1 MEAILKV
8 KISIITDEISSD
20 PETAIELAVSWG
32 VRDFELRGFFTDRAP
47 RFSTYQ
53 KQRLHDLLVEHHS
66 RIIAIGPG
74 LFKMAFP
81 AQRAPRET
89 LGWMDR
95 SGYESWSGAV
105 QAVQY
110 HLNEL
115 LPESLDY
122 ANELGAHLVVIFGFD
137 RAGAPPGEPPEEALN
152 TLRLAAER
160 AAAAGLELALENEA
174 GFWADTGGR
183 TAHIVRTIN
192 HPALKINWDPGNAFF
207 GGDLPYPEGYA
218 AVHGLVGHVHFKDA
232 ARDQDG
238 EPYYCLEGEINWAHQ
253 IKALA
258 ADGYEGFISI
268 ETHLR
273 PKIAAG
279 RAALE
284 RLRNLIDA
292 V

>member
-1 MEAILKV
+1 M
-8 KISIITDEISSD
+8 
-20 PETAIELAVSWG
+20 G

-47 RFSTYQ
+47 RFTAYQ
-53 KQRLHDLLVEHHS
+53 KQRLRDLLVEHQS
-66 RIIAIGPG
+66 QIIAIGPG

-81 AQRAPRET
+81 APRAPRET

-95 SGYESWSGAV
+95 SGYESWSDAIR
-105 QAVQY
+105 AVQY

-122 ANELGAHLVVIFGFD
+122 ANELGARLVVIFGFD
-137 RAGAPPGEPPEEALN
+137 RAGTPPGEPPEEALN

-174 GFWADTGGR
+174 GFWADTGAR
-183 TAHIVRTIN
+183 TARIVRTIN
-192 HPALKINWDPGNAFF
+192 HPALQINWDPGNAFF
-207 GGDLPYPEGYA
+207 AGDFPYPDGYS

-232 ARDQDG
+232 IGISGSITVWGQ
-238 EPYYCLEGEINWAHQ
+238 INWAHQ

-273 PKIAAG
+273 PKVAAG

-284 RLRNLIDA
+284 RLRNLINA